1 MSQKQPHLIL
11 IMTDQQ
17 RTDTI
22 GAWGCDHMVTPHMD
36 RLAAEGLSFPNTF
49 CPGATCVASRAAMFT
64 GMYPHNTGVY
74 SFDDWAHHRT
84 WVEDLADAGYWCVNM
99 GKMHLGPW
107 RAPGGFHE
115 RIVVENPTNGYLRS
129 GGGDDD
135 WGRYLSMHGT
145 DRPNDRHLTDPD
157 WRKKCQGAAWHL
169 DEHLHGDVYIAD
181 AAVSWISSHQGD
193 KPLFLQ
199 VGFTGPHEPWDPLP
213 RHLEMYED
221 RAMPV
226 PVGRDGELAEKPPQ
240 QEAHK
245 RRLAEALAHHE
256 SGIDM
261 YAADEAD
268 IERMRRHYYA
278 KVTTVD
284 EQLGKVMAALE
295 ARGYL
300 ENSLLVFCSDHGEM
314 LGDHS
319 LAYKW
324 LMYDQITNVPMIVC
338 DRRVDRPTGNQDRD
352 QLRATTDLA
361 SLMDIG
367 PTLLEAAGL
376 EVPTRLEGRSLQPAL
391 DDAETQPREF
401 VYCEDNYQIMLR
413 SQTHKLV
420 YYIGQT
426 EGELYDLTSDP
437 DELYNLWGQAGHE
450 AQQRRLLDQVLLWLA
465 ASNYYNAGYK
475 QQGPATYRRNWPT
488 ADTPSLT
495 GPPVPER
502 PIDL

>member
-221 RAMPV
+221 RAMP
-226 PVGRDGELAEKPPQ
+226 
-240 QEAHK
+240 
-245 RRLAEALAHHE
+245 
-256 SGIDM
+256 
-261 YAADEAD
+261 
-268 IERMRRHYYA
+268 
-278 KVTTVD
+278 
-284 EQLGKVMAALE
+284 
-295 ARGYL
+295 
-300 ENSLLVFCSDHGEM
+300 
-314 LGDHS
+314 
-319 LAYKW
+319 
-324 LMYDQITNVPMIVC
+324 
-338 DRRVDRPTGNQDRD
+338 
-352 QLRATTDLA
+352 
-361 SLMDIG
+361 
-367 PTLLEAAGL
+367 
-376 EVPTRLEGRSLQPAL
+376 
-391 DDAETQPREF
+391 
-401 VYCEDNYQIMLR
+401 
-413 SQTHKLV
+413 
-420 YYIGQT
+420 
-426 EGELYDLTSDP
+426 
-437 DELYNLWGQAGHE
+437 
-450 AQQRRLLDQVLLWLA
+450 
-465 ASNYYNAGYK
+465 
-475 QQGPATYRRNWPT
+475 
-488 ADTPSLT
+488 
-495 GPPVPER
+495 
-502 PIDL
+502 